1 MKFFKNH
8 HVENACLARLQKEKL
23 GKIIRLQL
31 PGNTRWGSHHTCLL
45 SFVQSMKALQV
56 FNNKIQFNY

>member
-8 HVENACLARLQKEKL
+8 HVESACLARLQKEKL